1 MRRTLSQPAPVNP
14 KGVLNPDPRPVAD
27 RPDKV
32 PVRHPPRD
40 ALVIFIAECVPVA
53 ESEPVT
59 IVVAAS
65 VAVVEP
71 ESVAGTRSGK
81 LVERW
86 VSQFL
91 WRTKR

>member
-1 MRRTLSQPAPVNP
+1 MRNDAATITILILIVVIL
-14 KGVLNPDPRPVAD
+14 VLV
-27 RPDKV
+27 
-32 PVRHPPRD
+32 
-40 ALVIFIAECVPVA
+40 LVIFIAEFVPVA

-59 IVVAAS
+59 ILVAAS

-86 VSQFL
+86 LSQFL
-91 WRTKR
+91 CRTKR